1 MADAEAGKVLVTL
14 DVAPE
19 LEERIVDWL
28 LARPDVATFTSSP
41 VSAYGADS
49 RGFSVAEQVS
59 GQQRRVELAIEVP
72 ADAVE
77 GWLRDLATAFVAV
90 DVSYRVTPVL
100 LSGRLHEQAG

>member
-1 MADAEAGKVLVTL
+1 VADAGAGKVVVTL

-19 LEERIVDWL
+19 LQERVVDWL
-28 LARPDVATFTSSP
+28 LARSDVATFTSSA

-49 RGFSVAEQVS
+49 HGFSVAEQVS
-59 GQQRRVELAIEVP
+59 GRQRRVEVAIELP

-90 DVSYRVTPVL
+90 DVAYRVTPVL
-100 LSGRLHEQAG
+100 LSGRLHEQAC